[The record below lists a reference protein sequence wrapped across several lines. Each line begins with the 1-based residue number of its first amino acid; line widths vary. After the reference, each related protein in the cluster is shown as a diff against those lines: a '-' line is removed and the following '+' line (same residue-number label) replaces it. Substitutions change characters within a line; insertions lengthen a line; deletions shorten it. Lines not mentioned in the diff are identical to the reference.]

1 MRAVT
6 ISEYGGQPR
15 VTDIPKPNPGPGQV
29 LIKVLA
35 AGVNPMDRSIA
46 MGAWKDRMP
55 AKFPLVLGAD
65 VAGVVEEIGADE
77 SRFYRGDMV
86 FGQLLVPPLGST
98 GTYADYVAVAAE
110 APLAKI
116 PAGLDPTVAAALP
129 TPGLT
134 AYQLAKLV
142 GDARDKTVLV
152 VGAAG
157 AVGSFL
163 TQLLV
168 QSGARVIAVV
178 RGRKTDR
185 VREYGALDTIDYTSQ
200 RVADTVRRIQPN
212 GIDALVDVANNGAE
226 FAALAATVRRGGTA
240 ITTKYVADVDGLSK
254 AGVTGINFQLKPSAE
269 ELGSLADAVANER
282 IEPPPISRVPLADAP
297 AAWDHAGA
305 GQRGGKTVLTP

>member
-6 ISEYGGQPR
+6 VSEYGGQPR
-15 VTDIPKPNPGPGQV
+15 VSDVPKPKAGPGQV

-35 AGVNPMDRSIA
+35 AGMNPMDRAIA
-46 MGAWKDRMP
+46 MGAWKERMP

-65 VAGVVEEIGADE
+65 VAGVIEEVGTDE
-77 SRFYRGDMV
+77 SRFHRGDKV

-116 PAGLDPTVAAALP
+116 PASLDPTVAAALP

-142 GDARDKTVLV
+142 GVVRDKTVLV

-163 TQLLV
+163 TQVLT
-168 QSGARVIAVV
+168 QAGARVIAVV
-178 RGRKTDR
+178 RGSEADR

-200 RVADTVRRIQPN
+200 RVVDTVRRMRPN
-212 GIDALVDVANNGAE
+212 GIDALIDMANNGAE

-240 ITTKYVADVDGLSK
+240 ITTKYVADVDGLAK

-269 ELGSLADAVANER
+269 ELRSLADTVANER
-282 IEPPPISRVPLADAP
+282 IVPPPISRVRLADAP
-297 AAWDHAGA
+297 AAWDQAGT
-305 GQRGGKTVLTP
+305 GQSDGKTVLTP

>member
-1 MRAVT
+1 
-6 ISEYGGQPR
+6 
-15 VTDIPKPNPGPGQV
+15 
-29 LIKVLA
+29 
-35 AGVNPMDRSIA
+35 
-46 MGAWKDRMP
+46 MP

-65 VAGVVEEIGADE
+65 VAGVVEEVGADE
-77 SRFYRGDMV
+77 SRFHRGDKV

-116 PAGLDPTVAAALP
+116 PASLDPTVAAALP

-142 GDARDKTVLV
+142 GDVRDKTVLV

-200 RVADTVRRIQPN
+200 RVADTVRRMP
-212 GIDALVDVANNGAE
+212 AE
-226 FAALAATVRRGGTA
+226 RHRRVGRRGEQWGGVRGPCCHGAARRHGDNDEIRRRRRWARQSGCHRNQFPVEALRRRAAKPGGRRGERTYRATA
-240 ITTKYVADVDGLSK
+240 YQPRS
-254 AGVTGINFQLKPSAE
+254 AGRRTGS
-269 ELGSLADAVANER
+269 LGSGRRRSEGR
-282 IEPPPISRVPLADAP
+282 
-297 AAWDHAGA
+297 
-305 GQRGGKTVLTP
+305 